1 MEATRDEIL
10 KVWMKLSL
18 AINNER
24 VVSGLPY
31 NEFLIC
37 SILYWN
43 QKKEKP
49 LELTATDLCNGT
61 KILKS
66 QMNRTLN
73 SLEKKGLIERTRS
86 DRDRRQVY
94 VTFRMERAEV
104 YEREH
109 ERLLKFV
116 DGVMDRVGWEHS
128 EEIVKLFN
136 LIANMAEEVL
146 Q

>member
-1 MEATRDEIL
+1 MEATREEIL
-10 KVWMKLSL
+10 RVWMQLSL

-43 QKKEKP
+43 QKRETP
-49 LELTATDLCNGT
+49 RELTATDLCGET

-73 SLEKKGLIERTRS
+73 SLEKKGLIARTRS
-86 DRDRRQVY
+86 DRDKRQVY
-94 VTFRMERAEV
+94 VTFRMERADV
-104 YEREH
+104 YEQEH
-109 ERLLKFV
+109 ERLLNFV
-116 DGVMDRVGWEHS
+116 DELMDRIGWEHS
-128 EEIVKLFN
+128 GEIVKLFH
-136 LIANMAEEVL
+136 LIAKMADEVIK
-146 Q
+146 